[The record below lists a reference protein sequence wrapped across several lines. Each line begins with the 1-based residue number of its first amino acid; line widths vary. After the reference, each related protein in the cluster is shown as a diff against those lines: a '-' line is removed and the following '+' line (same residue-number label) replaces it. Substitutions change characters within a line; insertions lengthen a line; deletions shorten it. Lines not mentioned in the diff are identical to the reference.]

1 MAKLKQ
7 SVAVWGITAE
17 SVVDNIQ
24 HLLCSCRWYNAHYAS
39 TETDFDDQY
48 ISDWNQLIYPS
59 ALLLANITDD
69 TTFHYT
75 IQTYLRN
82 WLCTSGDTI
91 EYSGLGRAFN
101 RNDPSLAQGMNS
113 AFLALIYGQM
123 VAPSEAN
130 IEADRYTNEEYAK
143 RYNCWAQSQA
153 RYILGDVTQ
162 SFYVGYGGNSP
173 KHISDRASSCPADN
187 QTSCSFLNAYYTPN
201 PNPNVP
207 TGGLV
212 YGAGLDGDYF
222 LDQRSGS
229 NQTWVSH
236 TYNAGLTGVFA
247 GLNQM
252 ASGNSGYDQCLQG
265 YGVLSKTISLCNT
278 KSSS

>member
-1 MAKLKQ
+1 
-7 SVAVWGITAE
+7 
-17 SVVDNIQ
+17 
-24 HLLCSCRWYNAHYAS
+24 
-39 TETDFDDQY
+39 
-48 ISDWNQLIYPS
+48 
-59 ALLLANITDD
+59 
-69 TTFHYT
+69 
-75 IQTYLRN
+75 
-82 WLCTSGDTI
+82 
-91 EYSGLGRAFN
+91 
-101 RNDPSLAQGMNS
+101 MNS

-212 YGAGLDGDYF
+212 YGAGLNGDYF

>member
-1 MAKLKQ
+1 MISFAPRQYSPL
-7 SVAVWGITAE
+7 VIA
-17 SVVDNIQ
+17 
-24 HLLCSCRWYNAHYAS
+24 CCCRWYNAHYAS
-39 TETDFDDQY
+39 TETNYDRQY
-48 ISDWNQLIYPS
+48 ISNWNQLIYPS

-113 AFLALIYGQM
+113 AFLALLYAQM
-123 VAPSEAN
+123 IEPSAAN
-130 IEADRYTNEEYAK
+130 IEADKFVNEEYAK

-153 RYILGDVTQ
+153 RYILGDVTR
-162 SFYVGYGGNSP
+162 SFLVGVGSGTP
-173 KHISDRASSCPADN
+173 THVSDRASSCPKDN
-187 QTSCSFLNAYYTPN
+187 QTTCSFLNAYLTPDPN
-201 PNPNVP
+201 PVVP
-207 TGGLV
+207 TGALV

-222 LDQRSGS
+222 LDQRSGV
-229 NQTWVSH
+229 NDTWVSH

-247 GLNQM
+247 GLNQA

-265 YGVLSKTISLCNT
+265 YGVLSKTISICNT
-278 KSSS
+278 GTTL